1 MRFLS
6 LPGFLLGRKE
16 QFGDGLFEGAGQAF
30 EAIERGAALAPLD
43 EIEEVERDRR
53 SLRKL
58 LLGQVLRLSDF
69 AQPCAE
75 VFAKNAHLCESS

>member
-6 LPGFLLGRKE
+6 LPGFFLGRKE

-30 EAIERGAALAPLD
+30 EAVKGRATFAPLN
-43 EIEEVERDRR
+43 EIEEVEREGRL
-53 SLRKL
+53 LRKL
-58 LLGQVLRLSDF
+58 LLGQVLRLPDF